1 MRRENI
7 CDEDFEIFEKNP
19 NETAD
24 SHWKISIE
32 KIKSESSEY
41 FVPQPNFSFSQE
53 RKVREGLVC
62 LLRTMENVSIPLLQ
76 FADNVEDG
84 LLARAQHNFDKPRMR
99 ICFDPEHEIP
109 KLQSWFAENNHP
121 SRLQVEDYV
130 ATLNGLESRK
140 GKKPLD
146 INNVIYWFKNTRAA
160 VKRAQMKNE
169 RHLLEPFYLQKLPQM
184 YGGGE
189 RLVNP
194 TVYMCGARP

>member
-1 MRRENI
+1 M
-7 CDEDFEIFEKNP
+7 
-19 NETAD
+19 
-24 SHWKISIE
+24 ISL
-32 KIKSESSEY
+32 
-41 FVPQPNFSFSQE
+41 F
-53 RKVREGLVC
+53 VC
-62 LLRTMENVSIPLLQ
+62 LLRTMKNIIPLLK
-76 FADNVEDG
+76 FADNISDG
-84 LLARAQHNFDKPRMR
+84 LIATARTQHNFDKPRMR

-121 SRLQVEDYV
+121 SRLQVEEYV

-184 YGGGE
+184 YGGLD
-189 RLVNP
+189 RLGKVSNFLFNLP
-194 TVYMCGARP
+194 LHYSKSVFDLGLSYNILGVSHIIIGITI